1 MKPAPR
7 PLLCGKSA
15 SVGRDTGHEELSK
28 VGHELTNKRTS
39 LRLLLQ
45 RDSLTTGDLAVSRP
59 AHRWLFTDF

>member
-7 PLLCGKSA
+7 RLLCGKSA
-15 SVGRDTGHEELSK
+15 SVGSDSGHEELSK
-28 VGHELTNKRTS
+28 VGHAQAAPAWA
-39 LRLLLQ
+39 LLLQ